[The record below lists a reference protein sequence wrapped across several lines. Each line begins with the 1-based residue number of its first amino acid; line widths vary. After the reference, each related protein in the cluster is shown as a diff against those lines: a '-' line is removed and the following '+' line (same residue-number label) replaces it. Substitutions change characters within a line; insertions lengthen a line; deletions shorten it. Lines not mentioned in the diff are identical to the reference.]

1 MIGLS
6 TESPSR
12 GTVEAELSRQIVAS
26 ERLCAGALAIVMGSL
41 MLALIL
47 STYSARADGII
58 MAGMHWNILVFAGG
72 IGYEVLAF
80 FVLKSFAMRDRSL
93 PGAGRFLNAFIETS
107 LPTLLLFNIA
117 ASTGPTVALSS
128 AAAYVYFLF
137 IILSTLRL
145 NPLLCVFTGS
155 VAALEYAALTAW
167 HWDIIQSTGGRDP
180 DIAWLVFGMRTVTFF
195 VGGLTAGFVSKQIRK
210 RLFETLRAVEDRS
223 EVVEMF
229 GKHVSPEV
237 VETLLAQGVGDI
249 VETRE
254 VCVMVLDIRGF
265 TAFSEHRPPS
275 EVAAYLNALWTLCVA
290 IVNQRQGI
298 VNKFLGD
305 GFMAVFGAPL
315 VVNEYRENAVAAARE
330 IIEEIKQRVAAGD
343 IPPTRFAIGLH
354 AGPALVGSVGSEE
367 RKEYTVIGDV
377 VNVAFRIEELNKRFD
392 SVLLASDTVHP
403 FSGEAEAPRLESLQ
417 VKGRSQPVQVFRLA

>member
-1 MIGLS
+1 M
-6 TESPSR
+6 
-12 GTVEAELSRQIVAS
+12 SRQILAS

-47 STYSARADGII
+47 SSFSARVDGIV
-58 MAGMHWNILVFAGG
+58 MPGMQWNILVFAGG

-80 FVLKSFAMRDRSL
+80 FALKRFAMQDRSL
-93 PGAGRFLNAFIETS
+93 PDAGRFLNAFIETS

-155 VAALEYAALTAW
+155 IAALEYAALTAW
-167 HWDIIQSTGGRDP
+167 HWDSIQSASGRDP
-180 DIAWLVFGMRTVTFF
+180 DIAWVVFGMRTVTFF
-195 VGGLTAGFVSKQIRK
+195 VGGLTAGFVSMQIRK
-210 RLFETLRAVEDRS
+210 RLFETLRAVEERG

-237 VETLLAQGVGDI
+237 VETLLAQGVGDA

-265 TAFSEHRPPS
+265 TTFSEHLPPG
-275 EVAAYLNALWTLCVA
+275 EVVSYLNALWSLCVG

-315 VVNEYRENAVAAARE
+315 VVSEYRENAVAAARE
-330 IIEEIKQRVAAGD
+330 IIEEINQRVAAGD
-343 IPPTRFAIGLH
+343 IPATRVGIGLH
-354 AGPALVGSVGSEE
+354 AGPALAGSVGSEE

-392 SVLLASDTVHP
+392 SVLLASDTVCP

-417 VKGRSQPVQVFRLA
+417 VKGRSQPVQIFRLA